1 MNPMRPFAQHFSC
14 SRRYRQDVEVVVHLL
29 WTGGWDSTY
38 RLCELLF
45 RTDVVVEPHYL
56 VSKRRS
62 TEMELRQMA
71 AMRRAIDDIAP
82 AAAKR
87 LKPLIVTEQE
97 EVRVCPDRHVR
108 FQRLRHRRPLGVQ
121 YEWLSEYASS
131 MDHPLE
137 LAVHADD
144 KAHDFLQGDVRPVT
158 LPYGA
163 VKELVA
169 RPSDPDLELFRPFRF
184 PLFDL
189 SKLGMGERAER
200 LGFGEVMQMTW
211 FCHRPKD
218 GQPCGVCEP
227 CRDAMREG
235 LGWRI
240 PRNRRVYS
248 WMLTPVLALKRARQR
263 SAERQSLD
271 QRSLERLD
279 APAAH

>member
-1 MNPMRPFAQHFSC
+1 MSLFAQHFSC
-14 SRRYRQDVEVVVHLL
+14 TRRYRQDVEPVVHLL

-38 RLCELLF
+38 RVCELLV

-62 TEMELRQMA
+62 TETELRRMA
-71 AMRRAIDDIAP
+71 DMRRAMEDIVP
-82 AAAKR
+82 SAAMR
-87 LKPLIVTEQE
+87 LKPLIVTEQKDVHVHPE
-97 EVRVCPDRHVR
+97 RHAR
-108 FQRLRHRRPLGVQ
+108 FQRLRQRRPLGVQ
-121 YEWLSEYASS
+121 YEWLSEYAAT

-137 LAVHADD
+137 LAVHAHD
-144 KAHDFLQGDVRPVT
+144 KAHDFLQDDVRPVT

-169 RPSDPDLELFRPFRF
+169 RPGDPDLELFRPFRF
-184 PLFDL
+184 PVFDL
-189 SKLGMGERAER
+189 SKVGMGERAAR
-200 LGFGEVMQMTW
+200 LGFDDVMRMTW

-240 PRNRRVYS
+240 PRNRRVLS
-248 WMLTPVLALKRARQR
+248 WMLTPVIALKRARQR
-263 SAERQSLD
+263 SVDLRSRD
-271 QRSLERLD
+271 QRSLERVD
-279 APAAH
+279 APAGD